1 VIGLLTQEI
10 KFFVSAIR
18 NKVEKSDGQDDNKKE
33 HTKLSK
39 ASELMSSV
47 NHKTILRT
55 MKMLEQILLIF
66 SEKHSEEKWLNRK
79 MHIIFKPIS
88 NGPSIFASLMQIY
101 LNLAFNMFEL
111 SLKAA
116 ESQKDLAPQL
126 WLRRGSLEACF
137 RLIEIAKFS
146 EYDPSEILNHSI

>member
-1 VIGLLTQEI
+1 MENDGAKIVEDLLIRVIGLLTQEI

-55 MKMLEQILLIF
+55 MKMLE
-66 SEKHSEEKWLNRK
+66 
-79 MHIIFKPIS
+79 
-88 NGPSIFASLMQIY
+88 
-101 LNLAFNMFEL
+101 
-111 SLKAA
+111 
-116 ESQKDLAPQL
+116 
-126 WLRRGSLEACF
+126 
-137 RLIEIAKFS
+137 
-146 EYDPSEILNHSI
+146 